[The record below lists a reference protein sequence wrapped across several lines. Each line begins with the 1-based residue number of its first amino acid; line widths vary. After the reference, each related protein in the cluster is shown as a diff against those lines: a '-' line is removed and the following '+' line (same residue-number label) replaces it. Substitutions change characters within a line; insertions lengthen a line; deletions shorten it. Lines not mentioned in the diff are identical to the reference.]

1 MPLKSLFSFRYRDV
15 CKRLK
20 ECKDYEQ
27 IRDLYFSRGILHSFW
42 RIDLNETN
50 EIWVIRI
57 KKRIITRYLENQKS
71 HGEKRIY
78 TKAKYPLIFRPIDR
92 QNSNWSFSKF
102 HKYFF
107 VILIVINYFD
117 KRKNDIKTIKY
128 TKYFY
133 ISAINVHHRALI
145 VTICT
150 VDFPS
155 QRAIR
160 KLTHGRPSHCRVKI
174 AFSFRLFFFFF
185 PPIDECPGNV
195 N

>member
-1 MPLKSLFSFRYRDV
+1 MYVKGWKSAKITNKSATYISLV
-15 CKRLK
+15 
-20 ECKDYEQ
+20 E
-27 IRDLYFSRGILHSFW
+27 LHSTLFLED
-42 RIDLNETN
+42 RFERNERN
-50 EIWVIRI
+50 LSN
-57 KKRIITRYLENQKS
+57 KKRIITRYLENQKFS
-71 HGEKRIY
+71 YGEKRIY
-78 TKAKYPLIFRPIDR
+78 TKAKLIFRPIDR

-185 PPIDECPGNV
+185 FFPPIDECPGNV